1 MEYWD
6 HWCSIWLKNNT
17 VHGINKPWIEK
28 TSTEDL
34 KKLRVWQDAVSLYV
48 LACKIF
54 VNFPFELKKVAGN
67 SIDAAH
73 SISRNISEG
82 YCRRSLKEYLNH
94 LNIALGSCGEFHSC
108 YISCKQAEQIT
119 ADDYER
125 LDQLHY
131 KVENALLKL
140 IESLQKKQTDKK
152 WEDNFHSK

>member
-1 MEYWD
+1 MMEYWD

-34 KKLRVWQDAVSLYV
+34 
-48 LACKIF
+48 
-54 VNFPFELKKVAGN
+54 
-67 SIDAAH
+67 
-73 SISRNISEG
+73 
-82 YCRRSLKEYLNH
+82 EYLNH
-94 LNIALGSCGEFHSC
+94 LNISLGSCGEFHSC
-108 YISCKQAEQIT
+108 YTSCRQAEQIT
-119 ADDYER
+119 TNDYER

>member
-1 MEYWD
+1 MEQWNDGLRLVECLVEPTPRREYWD

-34 KKLRVWQDAVSLYV
+34 
-48 LACKIF
+48 
-54 VNFPFELKKVAGN
+54 
-67 SIDAAH
+67 
-73 SISRNISEG
+73 
-82 YCRRSLKEYLNH
+82 EYLNY

-108 YISCKQAEQIT
+108 YTSCKQAEQIT
-119 ADDYER
+119 ADDYQR

-152 WEDNFHSK
+152 WEDDFHSK